1 MYFQGILYKSI
12 KSNLPRSLHTPL
24 ACSAFSP
31 HRYTTISRAGGVFH
45 ELQNRGHA
53 AQRGYQHQR
62 RHTYWVCVRCGDRCP
77 DRKGEIDTVTARVLS
92 LVIYGRLRFFG
103 LLGREDDIII
113 KWQDIEVIGDETILV
128 CYNDFYRVKKKPHIF
143 GS

>member
-1 MYFQGILYKSI
+1 MGYICFLHLKKCLCIHMK
-12 KSNLPRSLHTPL
+12 RSVVQEE
-24 ACSAFSP
+24 CSMNCRIADMR
-31 HRYTTISRAGGVFH
+31 HKEVINTKDGTRI
-45 ELQNRGHA
+45 
-53 AQRGYQHQR
+53 GY
-62 RHTYWVCVRCGDRCP
+62 VCDV
-77 DRKGEIDTVTARVLS
+77 EIDTVTARVLS

-128 CYNDFYRVKKKPHIF
+128 CYNDFYRVKKKPRMF

>member
-1 MYFQGILYKSI
+1 MNCRI
-12 KSNLPRSLHTPL
+12 
-24 ACSAFSP
+24 ADM
-31 HRYTTISRAGGVFH
+31 
-45 ELQNRGHA
+45 
-53 AQRGYQHQR
+53 
-62 RHTYWVCVRCGDRCP
+62 RHTEVINTKDGTRIGYVCDV
-77 DRKGEIDTVTARVLS
+77 EIDTVTARVLS

-128 CYNDFYRVKKKPHIF
+128 CYNDFYRVKKKPHLF